1 MAFKIPPQAFLSFS
15 TNQVF
20 DTLWRIGH
28 QMEMTTKGQEFQDNG
43 EALEK
48 YLLTLK
54 DHTNPEIR
62 ELSVKLLPLLPLV
75 NENSDGPRL
84 QKFLRILEQEKGVE
98 LKDHEFLISTEDLKK
113 PSSSSPKIHIVL
125 DNLRSSF
132 NVGSI
137 FRSAEALGVAHI
149 HLCGYTATPE
159 TGKTKKSSL
168 GSEQWLPWT
177 HWDSTLACLD
187 KLESEGIKLIALET
201 SQLAVDLGSIEMTLP
216 MALIFGNERY
226 GLGNPVL
233 KRAHHVAKIPLNG
246 TKNSLNVGVCA
257 ALSLYEVHRKLKE

>member
-15 TNQVF
+15 TKQVL

-28 QMEMTTKGQEFQDNG
+28 QMEMGSDDQDFHANG
-43 EALEK
+43 KALEN
-48 YLLTLK
+48 YLAVLNGHNNTEVQK
-54 DHTNPEIR
+54 
-62 ELSVKLLPLLPLV
+62 LSAKLSAVLPLL
-75 NENSDGPRL
+75 NASNDGPKL
-84 QKFLRILEQEKGVE
+84 QHFLRILEQEKGVE
-98 LKDHEFLISTEDLKK
+98 LKDHEFLISTEDLKRPNK
-113 PSSSSPKIHIVL
+113 GTTPIHLVL

-149 HLCGYTATPE
+149 HLCGYTATPD

-177 HWDSTLACLD
+177 QWDNTLECLD
-187 KLESEGIKLIALET
+187 KLKSEGMSLIALET
-201 SQLAVDLGSIEMTLP
+201 SQNAIELGSIELSLP
-216 MALIFGNERY
+216 LALIFGNERY

-233 KRAHHVAKIPLNG
+233 KRAHHVAKIPLSG

-257 ALSLYEVHRKLKE
+257 ALSLYEVHRKLK